1 MWKRKYIK
9 EKKMGK
15 PEKAPML
22 MMFSRPFVIKF
33 SLKEK
38 IKETKARTEKGREK
52 KTFFFSPTAEVKK

>member
-33 SLKEK
+33 SLKEVRLK
-38 IKETKARTEKGREK
+38 RDVGGENC
-52 KTFFFSPTAEVKK
+52 